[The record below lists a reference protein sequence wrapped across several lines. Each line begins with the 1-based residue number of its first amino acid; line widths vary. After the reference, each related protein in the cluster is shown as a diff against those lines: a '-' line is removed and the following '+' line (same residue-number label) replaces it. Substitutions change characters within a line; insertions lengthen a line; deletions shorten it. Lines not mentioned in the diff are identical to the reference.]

1 MAERSRIVIAC
12 TVLATLAFVSI
23 YGISRVGVLLAGPC
37 SPGSQASVLSAVH
50 GNNGNETLV
59 RTNGTLATGGPRRQ
73 RSSSAVYV
81 PLPPPLES
89 NGLISF
95 GGCCGIGHRLGRN
108 LPAIVYGVT
117 RRTRLVAAWDDV
129 RWDVLFNR
137 TPNIVAGERQAENF
151 DNGVPEDWSDS
162 PMARREETGPM
173 REGTPYERYG
183 QDSRYLF
190 EMGLAWSVVNML
202 RDNLSP
208 LVRSF
213 LDPMRE
219 QYRDSDL
226 HLCTHI
232 RQGNNETGDW
242 EKKKWRHIDFHTV
255 ANATLSSMRHHA
267 VTSGATKV
275 TVFVA
280 SDSDKTRP
288 WFESHVPEGWS
299 VVRPGRVLP
308 RPESGVWFGEALS
321 STNAVLSQKE
331 RDEAMAEAVADVFAL
346 GECDAL
352 YLPNFS
358 SFSQVGIMLARAEG
372 NRVLF
377 MDLKRHDFADYPP
390 PMDEISL
397 HLIHQNSG
405 MRDEIDELRN
415 QIAQLKAIEYAR
427 LMAQGEASSAANATQ

>member
-1 MAERSRIVIAC
+1 MSLTRVVTASTI
-12 TVLATLAFVSI
+12 LATLAFVSI

-37 SPGSQASVLSAVH
+37 TPGSQRSFLSAGH
-50 GNNGNETLV
+50 GDGNVTLA
-59 RTNGTLATGGPRRQ
+59 RTKDTLATGGPRRK
-73 RSSSAVYV
+73 RSAAVYM

-89 NGLISF
+89 NPPISF

-117 RRTRLVAAWDDV
+117 RRARLVAAWDDV
-129 RWDVLFNR
+129 KWDVLFND
-137 TPNIVAGERQAENF
+137 NDFVVAGKRQAENF
-151 DNGVPEDWSDS
+151 DNGVPEDWSEN
-162 PMARREETGPM
+162 PMAWREETGPM

-190 EMGLAWSVVNML
+190 EMGLAWSVVDML
-202 RDNLSP
+202 RKNLSP
-208 LVRSF
+208 LVLSF

-219 QYRDSDL
+219 QYRDSEL
-226 HLCTHI
+226 HVCTHI

-242 EKKKWRHIDFHTV
+242 ERKKWRHIDFETI
-255 ANATLSSMRHHA
+255 ANATLATMRHHA
-267 VTSGATKV
+267 EESGAKKV

-280 SDSDKTRP
+280 SDSGKTRP

-308 RPESGVWFGEALS
+308 RPERGVWFGEAMS
-321 STNAVLSQKE
+321 PTNAVLSQKE

-358 SFSQVGIMLARAEG
+358 SFSQVGIMLTRAEG
-372 NRVLF
+372 NRVFF
-377 MDLKRHDFADYPP
+377 MDLKRHDFVVYPP
-390 PMDEISL
+390 PLDELYID
-397 HLIHQNSG
+397 LIQQNSD
-405 MRDEIDELRN
+405 MRVEIDELRN
-415 QIAQLKAIEYAR
+415 QIAQLKAKEYSR
-427 LMAQGEASSAANATQ
+427 IMAQEETANATQ